1 MEQMSPRI
9 SVAYAEQA
17 TIATFTDEKI
27 LEEKEVRELEQ
38 TLTSLIE
45 QADGIA
51 LVLDFSN
58 VRFMSSAVLGLLIKV
73 SKRVYE
79 RGGKLALC
87 AIGPR
92 IYEIFKITRL
102 TKIFDIYKD
111 ADTAVRRLGE
121 PDQ

>member
-1 MEQMSPRI
+1 MEQMSPRMT
-9 SVAYAEQA
+9 VAYADQA
-17 TIATFTDEKI
+17 TIVTFTDERI

-38 TLTSLIE
+38 ALASLIE

-79 RGGKLALC
+79 HGGKLALC

-102 TKIFDIYKD
+102 TKIFDISKN
-111 ADTAVRRLGE
+111 AEAAVKRLGE
-121 PDQ
+121 AEQ